1 MVKALLFL
9 ATGFEEIESMC
20 VVDTLRRAGITIVL
34 AGLQQGPIVGS
45 RGVQMIPDSLL
56 DELTIEDF
64 DAVILPGGS
73 PGYINL
79 GKDER
84 VLEMVMKTYE
94 SGKLVA
100 AICGGPSILGKLGIV
115 RGRRAT
121 IFPGKEA
128 ELIGAEPVSDP
139 VVVDGN
145 VVTSRGPGT
154 ALEFAIKLIELL
166 VGEQKAREV
175 KRGLVMSP

>member
-1 MVKALLFL
+1 MKALLFL

-20 VVDTLRRAGITIVL
+20 VVDTLRRAGVTTVL
-34 AGLQQGPIVGS
+34 AGLQKGPIAGS
-45 RGVQMIPDSLL
+45 RGVQMIPDRQL
-56 DELTIEDF
+56 DELTVEDF

-79 GKDER
+79 GADAR
-84 VLEMVMKTYE
+84 VLKMVTKAYE

-100 AICGGPSILGKLGIV
+100 AICGAPSILGKLGIV
-115 RGRRAT
+115 RGKRAT
-121 IFPGKEA
+121 IFPGMEA
-128 ELIGAEPVSDP
+128 NLIGAEPVSDP

-154 ALEFAIKLIELL
+154 ALEFAISLVELL
-166 VGEQKAREV
+166 VGKQKAREV
-175 KRGLVMSP
+175 RQGLVMDS

>member
-1 MVKALLFL
+1 MSKALLFL

-20 VVDTLRRAGITIVL
+20 IVDTLRRAGVTTVL
-34 AGLQQGPIVGS
+34 AGLHKGPIVGS
-45 RGVQMIPDSLL
+45 RGVQLIPDSVL
-56 DELTIEDF
+56 DELTVEDF

-79 GKDER
+79 GADER
-84 VLEMVMKTYE
+84 VLEMVTKAYE

-100 AICGGPSILGKLGIV
+100 AICGAPSILGKLGIV

-128 ELIGAEPVSDP
+128 ELIGAEPASDS

-154 ALEFAIKLIELL
+154 ALEFAITLVELL
-166 VGEQKAREV
+166 VSEQKAQEV
-175 KRGLVMSP
+175 KRGLVMGF

>member
-1 MVKALLFL
+1 MVNVLLFL

-20 VVDTLRRAGITIVL
+20 IVDTLRRAGVRVVV
-34 AGLQQGPIVGS
+34 AGLQEGPIAGS
-45 RGVQMIPDSLL
+45 RGVQVIPDSML
-56 DELTIEDF
+56 DELAVEDF

-79 GKDER
+79 GADER
-84 VLEMVMKTYE
+84 VLAMVQNAYE

-100 AICGGPSILGKLGIV
+100 AICGAPSILGKLGIL

-121 IFPGKEA
+121 VYPGNEA

-154 ALEFAIKLIELL
+154 ALEFAIKLVELL
-166 VGEQKAREV
+166 VGEQQARAVKAD
-175 KRGLVMSP
+175 LLADF

>member
-1 MVKALLFL
+1 
-9 ATGFEEIESMC
+9 MC
-20 VVDTLRRAGITIVL
+20 VVDTLRRAGITVVL
-34 AGLQQGPIVGS
+34 TGLQKGPIVGS

-56 DELTIEDF
+56 DELTVEDF

-84 VLEMVMKTYE
+84 VLEMVMKAYE

-154 ALEFAIKLIELL
+154 ALEFTIKLVELL

-175 KRGLVMSP
+175 KRGLVMDS

>member
-20 VVDTLRRAGITIVL
+20 VVDTLRRAGVTILL
-34 AGLQQGPIVGS
+34 AGLHEGPIVGS

-56 DELTIEDF
+56 DELTVGDF

-79 GKDER
+79 GADER
-84 VLEMVMKTYE
+84 VLEMVMKAYE

-100 AICGGPSILGKLGIV
+100 AICGASSILGKLGIV
-115 RGRRAT
+115 RGRKAT

-128 ELIGAEPVSDP
+128 ELVGATPVSDP
-139 VVVDGN
+139 VVVDDN
-145 VVTSRGPGT
+145 VVTSQGPGT
-154 ALEFAIKLIELL
+154 ALEFAIKLVELL

-175 KRGLVMSP
+175 KRGLVMDS

>member
-1 MVKALLFL
+1 MVKALLFF

-20 VVDTLRRAGITIVL
+20 IVDTLRRAGVTVVI
-34 AGLQQGPIVGS
+34 AGLQKGPIVGS
-45 RGVQMIPDSLL
+45 RGVQMIPDRLL
-56 DELTIEDF
+56 DELTVEDF

-79 GKDER
+79 GADER
-84 VLEMVMKTYE
+84 VREMVKKAYK

-100 AICGGPSILGKLGIV
+100 AICGAPSILGELGIV
-115 RGRRAT
+115 RGKRAT

-145 VVTSRGPGT
+145 VVTSQGPGT
-154 ALEFAIKLIELL
+154 ALQFAITLVELL
-166 VGEQKAREV
+166 VSEQKAREV
-175 KRGLVMSP
+175 KQGLVMES

>member
-20 VVDTLRRAGITIVL
+20 VVDTLRRAGVTVVL
-34 AGLQQGPIVGS
+34 AGLHKGPIVGS

-56 DELTIEDF
+56 DDLSVEDF

-84 VLEMVMKTYE
+84 VLEMVLKAYE

-100 AICGGPSILGKLGIV
+100 AICGAPSILGRLGVV

-128 ELIGAEPVSDP
+128 DLIGAKPVSDP
-139 VVVDGN
+139 VVVDGH

-154 ALEFAIKLIELL
+154 ALEFAITLVELL

-175 KRGLVMSP
+175 KQGLVMDS